1 MKNVFT
7 KIKEDDVHY
16 YIKTGN
22 GEKEISHKEY
32 TAEVLKEADAL
43 YERIVQQAKSNGCVW
58 TTWIQQHFK
67 LDWIGASHVI
77 DRMRSEGICGEHD
90 REFGASRISVSN

>member
-7 KIKEDDVHY
+7 KIQEDDVHY
-16 YIKTGN
+16 YMNTEN

-32 TAEVLKEADAL
+32 VAEVLKEADAL
-43 YERIVQQAKSNGCVW
+43 YESIVKLAKSNGCVW

-67 LDWIGASHVI
+67 LDWVGASHVI
-77 DRMRSEGICGEHD
+77 DRMVSEGICD
-90 REFGASRISVSN
+90 NYDPKFGANRILVSN